1 MRKSLKA
8 LLILAIVTLMTVA
21 AALPAI
27 AGPDGIG
34 P

>member
-21 AALPAI
+21 AALPVM
-27 AGPDGIG
+27 AGLDGIG

>member
-8 LLILAIVTLMTVA
+8 LLVLAIVVAMTVA
-21 AALPAI
+21 TALPAI
-27 AGPDGIG
+27 AGPDAIG

>member
-1 MRKSLKA
+1 MMKSLKA
-8 LLILAIVTLMTVA
+8 LVILAIVTLMTVA
-21 AALPAI
+21 ATLPVM

>member
-8 LLILAIVTLMTVA
+8 LLILAIVVAMTVA
-21 AALPAI
+21 TTLPAI
-27 AGPDGIG
+27 AGPHGLD